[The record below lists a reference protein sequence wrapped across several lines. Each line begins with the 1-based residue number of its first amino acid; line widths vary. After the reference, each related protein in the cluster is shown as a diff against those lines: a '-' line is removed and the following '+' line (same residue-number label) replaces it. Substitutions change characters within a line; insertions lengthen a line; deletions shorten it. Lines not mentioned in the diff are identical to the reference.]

1 MVGLD
6 VKQFR
11 ELVVRPTLEQIDLW
25 SEAAE
30 NLVVGTAVQESRLCF
45 LKQKGGGPA
54 LGVYQPEPATHADV
68 WVNFLRFRSGLARK
82 VKALAPSNGMLV
94 GSPPPHPSHTQLI
107 TNLAYATAICRVIY
121 YRRPEPLPAADDIPG
136 LAAYWKQ
143 HYNTP
148 RGAGTAMEWEDN
160 YRRYCE

>member
-30 NLVVGTAVQESRLCF
+30 NLVVGTAVQESRLRF
-45 LKQKGGGPA
+45 LKQRGGGPA
-54 LGVYQPEPATHADV
+54 RGVYQIEPATEDDV
-68 WVNFLRFRSGLARK
+68 WVNFLEYRP
-82 VKALAPSNGMLV
+82 ALYRTVANIRGPV
-94 GSPPPHPSHTQLI
+94 GHGASPDPLI
-107 TNLAYATAICRVIY
+107 YSLAYATAICRVIY